1 MEKNINY
8 NIIAM
13 FISLAKKRCIYELSI
28 HEIHE
33 NFKIMKENPKFKGI
47 LDKYNFEQSQYS
59 EEINYELA
67 NLLAF
72 KKLIYTEN
80 KKFVFNNID
89 DEFEDILFL
98 NVDKNVI
105 ATIHEM
111 VNEFVIINTFKN
123 QKQLIK
129 V

>member
-1 MEKNINY
+1 MKKNINY

-13 FISLAKKRCIYELSI
+13 FISLAKKSCIYELSI
-28 HEIHE
+28 HDIHE
-33 NFKIMKENPKFKGI
+33 NFKIMKENPKFKDI
-47 LDKYNFEQSQYS
+47 LDKYNFEQLQYS
-59 EEINYELA
+59 DEINYELA

-89 DEFEDILFL
+89 DEFNDILFL

-111 VNEFVIINTFKN
+111 INEFVIINTFKN

-129 V
+129 A